1 MNPTSIKKFSSVTI
15 PKESAELDNRE
26 KNLRIKEWEKALIN
40 ASDSHS
46 NFTEVKTNTLPSEL
60 RRGEILSSREVI
72 SKTLGNLNEIHRH
85 IAIGNYQ
92 VTGQKIHD
100 QVRSIESPV
109 EKLKSGSSSLN
120 TQGATINTQGYYK
133 SVSAEKNLTRA
144 IANSLPERTKVQLV
158 TGSGGVEI
166 RIRDYHGNVDE
177 ITHAVFQS
185 SKKLKLMIN
194 RLVINGSVVKG
205 VEY

>member
-1 MNPTSIKKFSSVTI
+1 MNSTSIKEFSSVTT
-15 PKESAELDNRE
+15 PKGSAELDNGE

-40 ASDSHS
+40 ASDSRS
-46 NFTEVKTNTLPSEL
+46 NFKEVQTKVLPSEL
-60 RRGEILSSREVI
+60 RRGEIFSSNEVI
-72 SKTLGNLNEIHRH
+72 SKTLRNSNEIHRH

-92 VTGQKIHD
+92 AVGQNVHD
-100 QVRSIESPV
+100 QLRSIESPV
-109 EKLKSGSSSLN
+109 DKLKSGPSSFN
-120 TQGATINTQGYYK
+120 AQVTAINTQGYYK
-133 SVSAEKNLTRA
+133 SVMTEKNLTRA
-144 IANSLPERTKVQLV
+144 IANSLPEKTKIQLV

-177 ITHAVFQS
+177 IKHAVFQS

-205 VEY
+205 LEY